1 MTQDELAR
9 KSRDELIEMV
19 LKQFEENTKLQAEND
34 ALRMKLEKGKKPPT
48 NSSNS
53 SQPPSRD

>member
-1 MTQDELAR
+1 M
-9 KSRDELIEMV
+9 SRDELIDLLLAEHAQVEALGEMV
-19 LKQFEENTKLQAEND
+19 AQLKADNEALQ
-34 ALRMKLEKGKKPPT
+34 LKLEKGKRPPT